1 MFSYHYSKQGLLR
14 VSYNHKVIMH
24 LKSKA
29 AEKLYSQLQG
39 CNNEEDI
46 QMLLA
51 KATGNF
57 KRGNEKLAKLS
68 ANKKK

>member
-1 MFSYHYSKQGLLR
+1 
-14 VSYNHKVIMH
+14 MH